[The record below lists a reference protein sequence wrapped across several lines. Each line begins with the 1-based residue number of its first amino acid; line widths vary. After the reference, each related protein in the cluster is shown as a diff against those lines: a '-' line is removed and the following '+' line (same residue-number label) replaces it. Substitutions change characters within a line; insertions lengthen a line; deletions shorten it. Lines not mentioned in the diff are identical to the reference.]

1 MNEVVKYHNQM
12 NKLKFKGFNAIELD
26 LLMTICSKMK
36 EQGLKTIKF
45 SFEQLRKLSKY
56 SKDTEIK
63 RFVKDL
69 NNTYRKLIKIDFW
82 IETEHKIIGFVLFS
96 KYEIDK
102 LKETVTIGVNP
113 EFYYVLNELTSN
125 FSVFELDEFL
135 NIKSKFSKECYRRL
149 KQYRHTGLWKIDIE
163 EFRAIMDIPKNYQM
177 CDVDRRVLSPI
188 KKELSSL
195 FEGFKIQKKKG
206 IKNKVTHLIFTFKAE
221 ERNKSIPNKYPK
233 VEKKAEE
240 SIYNKPI
247 PKFRKLTSKKI
258 LISEKQKDKILI
270 ENQRTIDELFE
281 R

>member
-206 IKNKVTHLIFTFKAE
+206 IKNKVTHLIFTFKPE
-221 ERNKSIPNKYPK
+221 ERNKSIPDKYPK
-233 VEKKAEE
+233 IEKKAEE

>member
-12 NKLKFKGFNAIELD
+12 NKLKFKGFNAVELD

-36 EQGLKTIKF
+36 EQGLKTIQF

-125 FSVFELDEFL
+125 FSVFELEEFL

-163 EFRAIMDIPKNYQM
+163 EFRAIMDIPKSYQM
-177 CDVDRRVLSPI
+177 CNIDKTILSPI

-206 IKNKVTHLIFTFKAE
+206 IKNKVTHLIFTFKPE

-233 VEKKAEE
+233 IEKKAEE